1 MRLAAVMGMA
11 VVAGCTTAPVEPVD
25 PEEPPSTPALEKGPA
40 APEVAQEWPGTESP
54 KRPRPVGAVRE
65 VMTPR
70 AAEWLAET
78 VTAEY
83 QRIPAT
89 VAVRELTRG
98 RPLRL
103 DVAGADP
110 LVHSP
115 PRAVTIREHVEAICG
130 QSDWAWRAEAGV
142 LVIRDIETR
151 TLTIAAQ
158 PGSVASSLKLRA
170 LSTDEAGTGGGDGE
184 DGDVVDVELAP
195 YVDEIADL
203 VRTVLGIGDGEERLG
218 AGESAPRFPPP
229 DPRTGVVVL
238 PSANA
243 VVVTARP
250 HMMRR
255 VEREIEAYNA
265 ATARTVRLHVA
276 LYEIERRG
284 GGERGMDLNA
294 LREAAVAFGLRVST
308 GPTAGAGAIARLEFM
323 EGNRGH
329 GSRAVLRWLETVGD
343 VEVSL
348 DDVVEV
354 RNNAVAAVNTT
365 ETRQFV
371 AQVSRAGPS
380 GVPTGEDGAL
390 GLLGVF
396 TAPQVQFHEL
406 RLGWAL
412 SVQPTIIDQTVTVRL
427 ALSRRALVEERPY
440 SFGGGA
446 VEGTNYVTDDFNR
459 LMSVTLEDGETKMLT
474 SLASKARRASR
485 RRVPWLGWLGSG
497 GTRSERDH
505 EVVLVMK
512 AEVL

>member
-1 MRLAAVMGMA
+1 MRLAAVIGMA
-11 VVAGCTTAPVEPVD
+11 VAAGCATAPVEPVGH
-25 PEEPPSTPALEKGPA
+25 EGPA
-40 APEVAQEWPGTESP
+40 SKPVLEEGASAPVAAQEWLGTESP
-54 KRPRPVGAVRE
+54 KQPQPVSPVRE
-65 VMTPR
+65 VIPPR

-83 QRIPAT
+83 QGIPAT

-98 RPLRL
+98 RPVRL
-103 DVAGADP
+103 DVAGVDP

-115 PRAVTIREHVEAICG
+115 PGAVTIRQHVETICG
-130 QSDWAWRAEAGV
+130 QSDWAWRAEGGV

-151 TLTIAAQ
+151 TLAIAAQ

-170 LSTDEAGTGGGDGE
+170 LSTDAAGTAGGDAE
-184 DGDVVDVELAP
+184 DGDVVDIELAP

-203 VRTVLGIGDGEERLG
+203 VQTVLGIGDGAEGQE
-218 AGESAPRFPPP
+218 AGESVPRFPPP

-250 HMMRR
+250 HMMRQ

-284 GGERGMDLNA
+284 GGERAMDLNA
-294 LREAAVAFGLRVST
+294 LRDAAVAFGLRVST
-308 GPTAGAGAIARLEFM
+308 GPTAGAGAVARLEFM
-323 EGNRGH
+323 EGNRAH
-329 GSRAVLRWLETVGD
+329 GSSAVLRWLETVGD

-371 AQVSRAGPS
+371 AQVSRAGPA
-380 GVPTGEDGAL
+380 GVPAEEDGAL
-390 GLLGVF
+390 GLLGAF
-396 TAPQVQFHEL
+396 APPEVLFHEL

-412 SVQPTIIDQTVTVRL
+412 SVQPTIIGQTVTVRV

-474 SLASKARRASR
+474 SLASKARRESR

-497 GTRSERDH
+497 GTRSARDH

>member
-1 MRLAAVMGMA
+1 MRLAAAIGMA
-11 VVAGCTTAPVEPVD
+11 VVAGCAAAPID
-25 PEEPPSTPALEKGPA
+25 PGEAEESAATPAAEESEAQEEPGVAETPRIA
-40 APEVAQEWPGTESP
+40 
-54 KRPRPVGAVRE
+54 RPVGAVRE
-65 VMTPR
+65 VMVPR

-83 QRIPAT
+83 RGLPAT
-89 VAVRELTRG
+89 VAVREVTRG

-115 PRAVTIREHVEAICG
+115 PGAVTIQEHVDAICG
-130 QSDWAWRAEAGV
+130 QSDWAWRAEGGV

-151 TLTIAAQ
+151 TLSVAAQ
-158 PGSVASSLKLRA
+158 PGSASSSLKLRA
-170 LSTDEAGTGGGDGE
+170 LSTDEAGAGGGGE
-184 DGDVVDVELAP
+184 EGDVVDVELAP

-203 VRTVLGIGDGEERLG
+203 VRTVLGISDEEEGAG
-218 AGESAPRFPPP
+218 AGEFAPRFPPP

-243 VVVTARP
+243 VIVTARP
-250 HMMRR
+250 HMMRQ
-255 VEREIEAYNA
+255 VEREIRTYNA

-276 LYEIERRG
+276 LYEIERRQ

-294 LREAAVAFGLRVST
+294 LREAAVGFGLRVSA
-308 GPTAGAGAIARLEFM
+308 GPTAGAGAVARLEFV
-323 EGNRGH
+323 EGNRAH
-329 GSRAVLRWLETVGD
+329 GSSAVLRWLETVGD

-371 AQVSRAGPS
+371 AQVSQAGAP
-380 GVPTGEDGAL
+380 GPGEEGSV
-390 GLLGVF
+390 GLLGAF
-396 TAPQVQFHEL
+396 AAPQVLFHEL

-412 SVQPTIIDQTVTVRL
+412 SVQPTIVDQTVTVRV
-427 ALSRRALVEERPY
+427 ALSRRSLVEERPY
-440 SFGGGA
+440 SFGDGA

-474 SLASKARRASR
+474 SLASTSRRENR
-485 RRVPWLGWLGSG
+485 RRVPWLGWFGSG
-497 GTRSERDH
+497 GTRSGRDH